1 MTKVKYQSYLPYVI
15 FLLIQLVLQMQ
26 VNAQVTKIMG
36 TVTNAVTGEPIP
48 FVNIFFE
55 GTTIGATSDFEG
67 EYAIETFSPG
77 DSLTASYVGY
87 ISKSMK
93 ITPKI
98 FQQVDFILD
107 PDKILLD
114 EVVILPGENPAEVL
128 LRKVIENKEAN
139 NKKEFDAFQY
149 EVYTKVQFDANNITE
164 KLQDRKLVKPFKF
177 IFNYMDTSTLNGKA
191 YLPIFLSE
199 TMSEIYYRKSPKE
212 RLEIIRASKLSGVE
226 NESITQFLG
235 DLNSNVNIYDN
246 YITLFQKN
254 FISPIANFGLSY
266 YKYYLV
272 DSMYIDN
279 QWCYHLMFKPRRKQE
294 LTFSGTFW
302 VHDSTY
308 AIKEVEMEMAGDMNL
323 NFVSAGM
330 IRQEYSLIDG
340 KYWMLTKDYLMGDFN
355 FTKKSKTIGVY
366 GHRSTSSKNFVFN
379 QPKDDAF
386 YKSPV
391 SVVVEEDAMEKG
403 DLYWQLARHDSLT
416 SREQGIYEMID
427 SIKTLPLFETYMDLG
442 YMLINGYYI
451 WGNFE
456 LGPYYKL
463 LSFNAIE
470 GARFRLGGQTSNQ
483 FSNKLMLDGHVAY
496 GTLDK
501 RFKFGIGF
509 LYMLDKNPRRTL
521 SGSYLYDMVQLGQSQ
536 DAFSQES
543 FFAVFFRRN
552 PANKLSM
559 LERYMISYEHEW
571 VTGFSNTL
579 TFSHRKLFPV
589 GDSKFIVFP
598 EEGVAEIEDNII
610 SAEIEIKT
618 RWAFKERYILGDFTR
633 ITIGTKYPIFELVY
647 GYGIPGVFGSEYE
660 YHRLQLQIK
669 QWFNVLSIGWS
680 KYIFETGKIWGI
692 LPYPLL
698 KMQPGNETYL
708 FDEYAYNLMN
718 YYEFIHD
725 QYVSLY
731 FTHHFDGFF
740 LNHIPLMRK
749 LKWRGVIHGRALL
762 GSLSDENKSYSA
774 FPRMQVEKN
783 TPYYEAGGG
792 VENIFKFIRVDAI
805 WRLSHHD
812 SNHSRNFGVFISAAF
827 SF

>member
-1 MTKVKYQSYLPYVI
+1 MKHQLHLRLI
-15 FLLIQLVLQMQ
+15 FFLLILVVSMLPGH
-26 VNAQVTKIMG
+26 AQVTKIMG
-36 TVTNAVTGEPIP
+36 TVINAVTGEPIP
-48 FVNIFFE
+48 FVNLYFE
-55 GTTIGATSDFEG
+55 GTSIGATSGFEG
-67 EYAIETFSPG
+67 QYAIETFSPG

-87 ISKSMK
+87 ISKSTK

-98 FQQVDFILD
+98 FQRVDFALE
-107 PDKILLD
+107 PDNILLE

-128 LRKVIENKEAN
+128 LRKVIENKEIN
-139 NKKEFDAFQY
+139 NKKEFDAFEY

-164 KLQDRKLVKPFKF
+164 SLQDRKLLKPFNF

-191 YLPIFLSE
+191 YLPVFLSE
-199 TMSEIYYRKSPKE
+199 TMSEIYYRRNPKE
-212 RLEIIRASKLSGVE
+212 NLEIIVASKLSGVE

-254 FISPIANFGLSY
+254 FVSPIANFGLSF

-272 DSMYIDN
+272 DSMYINN

-308 AIKEVEMEMAGDMNL
+308 AIKQVEMEMARDMNL

-355 FTKKSKTIGVY
+355 LTKKSRTIGVY

-379 QPKDDAF
+379 EPRDDDF

-391 SVVVEEDAMEKG
+391 SVIVEEDAMEKD
-403 DLYWQLARHDSLT
+403 DLYWGIARHDSLT
-416 SREQGIYEMID
+416 SREKGIYEMID
-427 SIKTLPLFETYMDLG
+427 SIKSIPIFETYLDLG

-470 GARFRLGGQTSNQ
+470 GARFRLGGQTSNK
-483 FSNKLMLDGHVAY
+483 FSNKLMIDGHIAY
-496 GTLDK
+496 GTKDR
-501 RFKFGIGF
+501 RFKFGLGF
-509 LYMLDKNPRRTL
+509 LYMLNTNPRRAL

-536 DAFSQES
+536 DAFSQEN

-559 LERYMISYEHEW
+559 LERYKIAYEHEW
-571 VTGFSNTL
+571 VQGFSNTFSL
-579 TFSHRKLFPV
+579 SHRKLFPV
-589 GDSKFIVFP
+589 GDSRFIVYP
-598 EEGVAEIEDNII
+598 EEGVAMVEDNII
-610 SAEIEIKT
+610 STEIGIKA
-618 RWAFKERYILGDFTR
+618 RWAHKERYILGEFTR
-633 ITIGTKYPIFELVY
+633 ITIGTKYPIFEVLY
-647 GYGIPGVFGSEYE
+647 GYGIPSVFRSEYE
-660 YHRLQLQIK
+660 YHRLQLQMK
-669 QWFNVLSIGWS
+669 QWFNVFSIGWS
-680 KYIFETGKIWGI
+680 KYILEAGKIWGI

-698 KMQPGNETYL
+698 KLQPANETFL
-708 FDEYAYNLMN
+708 FDEFAYNLMN
-718 YYEFIHD
+718 YYEFIND
-725 QYVSLY
+725 QYISIY
-731 FTHHFDGFF
+731 YTHHFDGFF
-740 LNHIPLMRK
+740 LNHVPLMRK

-762 GSLSDENKSYSA
+762 GSMSKENESYSE
-774 FPRMQVEKN
+774 FPGKQIDM
-783 TPYYEAGGG
+783 TIPYYEAGVG
-792 VENIFKFIRVDAI
+792 VENIFKFIRVDVI
-805 WRLSHHD
+805 WRLNYRD
-812 SNHSRNFGVFISAAF
+812 TNNPRNFGVFISAAF